1 MAVVERATSLIH
13 STEQFFLSPSSPSPT
28 LPLSLSLTHSLLLL
42 LLDSTT
48 LLKEE
53 IETPHLNVVLLL
65 LKPRRRKKER
75 MCLIPF
81 LLVAAVVSGKLFFYI
96 HLFIVTFK
104 FGVYLTVYSMCF
116 CNGE

>member
-1 MAVVERATSLIH
+1 
-13 STEQFFLSPSSPSPT
+13 
-28 LPLSLSLTHSLLLL
+28 
-42 LLDSTT
+42 
-48 LLKEE
+48 
-53 IETPHLNVVLLL
+53 
-65 LKPRRRKKER
+65 

-116 CNGE
+116 CNGEWVSEWVRVNALLLLVLLRV